1 MDTRGNA
8 ALKNET
14 GRQRRV
20 AAMLVGVAMLPVVG
34 FAVSQA
40 FGSSR
45 EGDGYPSAMA
55 QAVPPEVAA
64 TTVATVEESDEDFV
78 DDQENASPGGSAG
91 SPTREDARG
100 SQDPGSAERIEALRR
115 IAALAAQP
123 SKPGRITMSGEGV
136 FRARPDAAVLR
147 FGVRS
152 HSESA
157 GTAMDVNAKASRKL
171 HEALAA
177 VGVKPEEISTD
188 QISVEPEPDAAT
200 ATQLPRGIEAV
211 AKRGYVARNSV
222 AVDVRN
228 LPARPASFL
237 GDLVMAARG
246 AGANEVSGPDF
257 KLIDDA
263 RPLAS
268 ARKDAVDDAT
278 VKAATFAHA
287 LGVKIGRIV
296 EIREGN
302 TRPEPVVAMAMRA
315 AASPPIATGVRDV
328 VASVVVVWEVDQP

>member
-1 MDTRGNA
+1 MG
-8 ALKNET
+8 
-14 GRQRRV
+14 QRRV

-45 EGDGYPSAMA
+45 EGDGYPSGMSWQDPAR
-55 QAVPPEVAA
+55 VAA
-64 TTVATVEESDEDFV
+64 EPAAAIEESDEDFV
-78 DDQENASPGGSAG
+78 DEQENASPDGRAGATPQDDASEPPDLGSA
-91 SPTREDARG
+91 A
-100 SQDPGSAERIEALRR
+100 RIEALRR
-115 IAALAAQP
+115 LAALAARP
-123 SKPGRITMSGEGV
+123 VKPGRITMSGEGV

-152 HSESA
+152 NSEAA

-177 VGVKPEEISTD
+177 AGVKPEEISTD
-188 QISVEPEPDAAT
+188 QISVEPESDVAQARE
-200 ATQLPRGIEAV
+200 LPPGIEAV
-211 AKRGYVARNSV
+211 GKRGYVARN
-222 AVDVRN
+222 AVTIDVRN
-228 LPARPASFL
+228 LSTRPASFL
-237 GDLVMAARG
+237 GDLVMAARA

-315 AASPPIATGVRDV
+315 AASPPIASGTKDV

>member
-1 MDTRGNA
+1 
-8 ALKNET
+8 
-14 GRQRRV
+14 
-20 AAMLVGVAMLPVVG
+20 MLVGVAMLPVVG

-40 FGSSR
+40 LGSSR
-45 EGDGYPSAMA
+45 EDDGYPL
-55 QAVPPEVAA
+55 AA
-64 TTVATVEESDEDFV
+64 TRSEPPRIAATPTAVVEESDEDFV
-78 DDQENASPGGSAG
+78 DDRETAPSGGSA
-91 SPTREDARG
+91 SPPQDDARG
-100 SQDPGSAERIEALRR
+100 LQDPGGAARIEALRR
-115 IAALAAQP
+115 LAALAAQP

-188 QISVEPEPDAAT
+188 QISLEPEPDDAVGR
-200 ATQLPRGIEAV
+200 QLPAGIEAV
-211 AKRGYVARNSV
+211 AKRGYLARNSV

-246 AGANEVSGPDF
+246 AGATEVSGPDF

-315 AASPPIATGVRDV
+315 AASPAIATGTKDV
-328 VASVVVVWEVDQP
+328 AASVVVVWEVDQP

>member
-78 DDQENASPGGSAG
+78 DDQENASPGVGG

-200 ATQLPRGIEAV
+200 ATQLPQGIEAV

>member
-1 MDTRGNA
+1 
-8 ALKNET
+8 
-14 GRQRRV
+14 
-20 AAMLVGVAMLPVVG
+20 MLLGVAVLPVVG
-34 FAVSQA
+34 FAMSQA

-45 EGDGYPSAMA
+45 EGGGYLTAMA
-55 QAVPPEVAA
+55 RTALAGRVATPA
-64 TTVATVEESDEDFV
+64 ATVEESDEDFV
-78 DDQENASPGGSAG
+78 DDREAAPPAGSAG
-91 SPTREDARG
+91 APLQEDARG
-100 SQDPGSAERIEALRR
+100 PQDPDGAARIEALRR
-115 IAALAAQP
+115 LAALAAQP

-147 FGVRS
+147 FGVRT
-152 HSESA
+152 HSEAA
-157 GTAMDVNAKASRKL
+157 GTVMDVNAKASRKL

-188 QISVEPEPDAAT
+188 QISLEPDDAPA
-200 ATQLPRGIEAV
+200 QPLPPGIEAV
-211 AKRGYVARNSV
+211 PRRGYVARNSV
-222 AVDVRN
+222 SVDVRD

-246 AGANEVSGPDF
+246 AGATEVSGPDF

-287 LGVKIGRIV
+287 LGVRIGRIV

-315 AASPPIATGVRDV
+315 AASPAIATGTRDV